1 MDWLA
6 LAAAWLRERLGEFPL
21 LGALKPAI
29 DGLPDWVLLAACAS
43 IVAVLVLAVVAHA
56 AQMRSHPKMSEASR
70 FTSTQDAV
78 VAHKKG
84 ATKPVA
90 TSSMPAHWT
99 VSMAANLR
107 NAAPLDFDKVFAL
120 AEDAEF
126 AAEGVTVR
134 GIAAK
139 AQSMGL
145 GVVTRSAPAAPI
157 LFLFP
162 KQKVSHPQGRQS
174 ISEGCHRQ

>member
-6 LAAAWLRERLGEFPL
+6 SAAAWLREL
-21 LGALKPAI
+21 LDGFAWPDALKPAI
-29 DGLPDWVLLAACAS
+29 DGLPDWVLLAACVM
-43 IVAVLVLAVVAHA
+43 IVAVLVLAVVGLA
-56 AQMRSHPKMSEASR
+56 ARMPSRPKSSEPSR

-84 ATKPVA
+84 AAKPA
-90 TSSMPAHWT
+90 ETSSMPAHWT
-99 VSMAANLR
+99 VSKAAKLR
-107 NAAPLDFDKVFAL
+107 NAVPLDFDKVVAL